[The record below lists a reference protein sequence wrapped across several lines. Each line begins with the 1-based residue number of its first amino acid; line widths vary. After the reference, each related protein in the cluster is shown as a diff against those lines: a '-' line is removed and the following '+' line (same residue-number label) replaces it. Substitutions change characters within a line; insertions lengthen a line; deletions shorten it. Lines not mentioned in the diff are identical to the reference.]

1 MIVDKLSN
9 SKVGKV
15 MSKLYIQDQTIGIVG
30 GGHLARMLT
39 LTAHKL
45 GLKVA
50 ILDPHEHCQASA
62 VADWHIQGE
71 YHNEVYLMQLNQM
84 SDFIIFEYTSYVES
98 QTLPLLKSLPQGL
111 AVLEL
116 AHHRLDERRFLN
128 ESAVNIPPFEIVHN
142 LVEVY
147 EALESI
153 GFPCVLKTVRRTHTQ
168 DDYFEI
174 KELSDVKNAQH
185 LFKEGPC
192 LLESEIPYSKEIRV
206 SVVSNG
212 EEAPVFFPIVE
223 KKLLTG
229 RLEGHYSNAN
239 LLPEEQDE
247 VYRIAEILSD
257 SLAVQGILTIKMKIN
272 EFGIIYVTGFEPTT
286 LDDGIYSEVACS
298 MSQFEAHIRGLC
310 GWPLPL
316 VTVLGEWLT
325 VPIRQAQYSLAVTQL
340 PFQAD
345 WRFLFYGQK
354 RAEFDENS
362 LLGHVL
368 IPAEDRNEA
377 IAKMISSHIWND

>member
-1 MIVDKLSN
+1 MIVGKLSN

-15 MSKLYIQDQTIGIVG
+15 MSKLYIQGQTIGIVG

-50 ILDPHEHCQASA
+50 ILDPLEHCQASA

-212 EEAPVFFPIVE
+212 EDAPVFFPIVE

-229 RLEGHYSNAN
+229 RLEGYYSNAN
-239 LLPEEQDE
+239 LLREEQDE

-316 VTVLGEWLT
+316 VTVLGE
-325 VPIRQAQYSLAVTQL
+325 
-340 PFQAD
+340 
-345 WRFLFYGQK
+345 
-354 RAEFDENS
+354 
-362 LLGHVL
+362 
-368 IPAEDRNEA
+368 
-377 IAKMISSHIWND
+377 